1 MTEGSG
7 PINLDEL
14 SRDFVEVDERTTVRE
29 VRNRVASG
37 CNVVYIVVQL
47 ANEGYAVLRLFEL
60 VWILKQLRVEATSGL
75 LDMRLSAIRAALASR
90 SVEPVESGETDA
102 AKAREAMDRSPNRRL
117 VVVADGQVLGVL
129 TAETPGAS
137 QDGALEWLFRADKP
151 SPPARA
157 APYPTTRGPARGV
170 PPGAPDVDPGVGRE
184 GWAESAPPPDRAAEP
199 PPVLLG
205 ASTPRAARPGDEF
218 TARFVAYVPDAEA
231 EVQRMLERLSPR
243 SESHLG
249 VQRCRWAAGTRV
261 TVKLSGNHLQ
271 VDPPEDE
278 FVWEGDRSLIEFDV
292 EVDRDAPEG
301 ATTLRYDV
309 FIGTFRVARLRVEL
323 EIRAAE
329 RDTRQ
334 ATVAGVEPVRT
345 VFASYASRDRDRVL
359 DMVSAIVNRV
369 GLDVFLDCMD
379 LNPGEQW
386 KQRLESEI
394 RARDQFLLF
403 WSEHARA
410 SPWVDWEWRTA
421 LAQKGRESLDVQP
434 LQPPQ
439 LAPPPDELSDLHF
452 NDRYMLVRTAFEA
465 MRGTNG

>member
-1 MTEGSG
+1 M
-7 PINLDEL
+7 PITLEEL
-14 SRDFVEVDERTTVRE
+14 NRDVVVVDERATVRQ
-29 VRNRVASG
+29 VRERVAAAQ
-37 CNVVYIVVQL
+37 NHAVYIVVRL
-47 ANEGYAVLRLFEL
+47 ANGRYTVLRLAEIVQWLQRQGAQPTPEL
-60 VWILKQLRVEATSGL
+60 FDTALADLGDLLPPRAADAVEQRDTSTQQARE
-75 LDMRLSAIRAALASR
+75 RLSRM
-90 SVEPVESGETDA
+90 PV
-102 AKAREAMDRSPNRRL
+102 RRL
-117 VVVADGQVLGVL
+117 VVASEGRVLGVL
-129 TAETPGAS
+129 AMEMRSAVRGADPG
-137 QDGALEWLFRADKP
+137 WLDQVV
-151 SPPARA
+151 PPAAA
-157 APYPTTRGPARGV
+157 APPSAAEPTRGAASDVGRRQ
-170 PPGAPDVDPGVGRE
+170 PDVERRE
-184 GWAESAPPPDRAAEP
+184 GWTESAPPSEAEP
-199 PPVLLG
+199 EPQPVLLG
-205 ASTPRAARPGDEF
+205 ASAPRAARPGDEF
-218 TARFVAYVPDAEA
+218 TARFVAYAPEMEA
-231 EVQRMLERLSPR
+231 EVQRLLERLSPR

-261 TVKLSGNHLQ
+261 TVKLSGTHLH

-278 FVWEGDRSLIEFDV
+278 FVWEGDRSLVEFDV
-292 EVDRDAPEG
+292 EVDRDAAEG
-301 ATTLRYDV
+301 VTTLRYDV
-309 FIGTFRVARLRVEL
+309 FVGTFRVARLRVEL

-334 ATVAGVEPVRT
+334 TTVAGVEPVRT

-379 LNPGEQW
+379 LNPSEQW

-421 LAQKGRESLDVQP
+421 LAQKGKESLDVQP

-465 MRGTNG
+465 MRGAG